1 MKPTSELSDT
11 ELREAVAVEVMG
23 KKVRAIANDD
33 SKHAG
38 EYAYCYDGGT
48 YCRDYLGDGALVEDR
63 ASGSWEIPYYESS
76 IEAAFEVVEKMR
88 EDEFREF
95 DLGTHG
101 RHWGATF
108 KGVIGEVWRKF
119 AGYGESPARAI
130 CIAALTAVRA
140 RKA

>member
-1 MKPTSELSDT
+1 MKSPSEMSDI

-23 KKVRAIANDD
+23 WRLDD
-33 SKHAG
+33 GDWLLDNPHSG
-38 EYAYCYDGGT
+38 TNGGIEMPCYELD
-48 YCRDYLGDGALVEDR
+48 
-63 ASGSWEIPYYESS
+63 

-88 EDEFREF
+88 VDGFLEF
-95 DLGTHG
+95 DLGTHE

-108 KGVIGEVWRKF
+108 KGFIGEVWRKF

>member
-1 MKPTSELSDT
+1 MKPTSELSDI

-23 KKVRAIANDD
+23 WQRHELIDATVEFPRCRWCGSTFYHGDPRD
-33 SKHAG
+33 GWCFQG
-38 EYAYCYDGGT
+38 EPPA
-48 YCRDYLGDGALVEDR
+48 
-63 ASGSWEIPYYESS
+63 YESS
-76 IEAAFEVVEKMR
+76 IEAAFEVVWKMR

-140 RKA
+140 RKS